1 MAMNTDPATR
11 VANFTRPG
19 VPDNV
24 TPFSSGGSAA
34 VNTGAA
40 AISLK
45 SAVTGK
51 RHWITEWEVV
61 NKTAGEYPVAELTED
76 PAGTPVVLARATP
89 HSPGGAAGM
98 GYSKIVFDPPIEV
111 TAGKAIGYQLQ
122 SATGDCYARIG
133 GFVEA

>member
-1 MAMNTDPATR
+1 MATNVDPATMLAR
-11 VANFTRPG
+11 AALPG
-19 VPDNV
+19 VPFDA
-24 TPFSSGGSAA
+24 TPFRSGGTSA

-45 SAVTGK
+45 AAVTGK
-51 RHWITEWEVV
+51 RHWVTEVSIT

-76 PAGTPVVLARATP
+76 PLGTPVVLCRLVP

-98 GYSKIVFDPPIEV
+98 GYIQRTFNPPIEI
-111 TAGKAIGYQLQ
+111 TAGKAIGYGLQ
-122 SATGDCYARIG
+122 TATGDCYADVA

>member
-1 MAMNTDPATR
+1 MAINIDPAAALAAR
-11 VANFTRPG
+11 ALAG
-19 VPDNV
+19 VPADA
-24 TPFSSGGSAA
+24 TPFHSGGAAA

-40 AISLK
+40 AITLK
-45 SAVTGK
+45 AAVTGK
-51 RHWITEWEVV
+51 RHWITQWTVV

-76 PAGTPVVLARATP
+76 PAGTPVIKAWAAP

-98 GYSKIVFDPPIEV
+98 GNITLMFNPPIEI

-122 SATGDCYARIG
+122 SATGDCYATVY